1 MDPVLLM
8 GTPFLTAAF
17 EFLFRRGE
25 KLIDRRGPQDDE
37 LTLDP
42 GDLTAIKGQLRPL
55 RVDEAELI
63 AVRPDLERIVGA
75 LSSFQRNPSRI
86 DSEGE
91 QLQYLLGELRESLEW
106 IYGQRITFEG
116 EQREASGALV
126 RGRFGTVA
134 GEVTGISAKRVR
146 GNPRVDYDVEEVTRD
161 GKVTG
166 IRTEDLR

>member
-1 MDPVLLM
+1 MDPVLLL

-25 KLIDRRGPQDDE
+25 KLIDRRGPEDDE

-42 GDLTAIKGQLRPL
+42 GDLTAIKGQLQPL
-55 RVDEAELI
+55 RVDEAELT
-63 AVRPDLERIVGA
+63 AVRPDLERLVGA
-75 LSSFQRNPSRI
+75 LSSFQRNRSRI

-91 QLQYLLGELRESLEW
+91 QLQLLLGELREGLERV
-106 IYGQRITFEG
+106 YGQHITFEG
-116 EQREASGALV
+116 EQREPSGALV
-126 RGRFGTVA
+126 RGRFGTVS
-134 GEVTGISAKRVR
+134 GEVTGIDAKRVR
-146 GNPRVDYDVEEVTRD
+146 GNPRVEHDVETVTKD